1 MLRRL
6 ILLLLRLNISA
17 PLLLFFLILSH
28 LLLLPPANIF
38 IVLKF
43 AYSAVE
49 PPRVKVF
56 EKQYIL
62 LVDAL
67 LQLSILACVD
77 QTRQVKHLY
86 HLVANIF
93 KVLKILNVFYQSFL
107 VLSLSYQLK

>member
-17 PLLLFFLILSH
+17 PLLLFFLILTH
-28 LLLLPPANIF
+28 LLLLLPSANIF

-56 EKQYIL
+56 EK
-62 LVDAL
+62 
-67 LQLSILACVD
+67 
-77 QTRQVKHLY
+77 
-86 HLVANIF
+86 
-93 KVLKILNVFYQSFL
+93 
-107 VLSLSYQLK
+107 